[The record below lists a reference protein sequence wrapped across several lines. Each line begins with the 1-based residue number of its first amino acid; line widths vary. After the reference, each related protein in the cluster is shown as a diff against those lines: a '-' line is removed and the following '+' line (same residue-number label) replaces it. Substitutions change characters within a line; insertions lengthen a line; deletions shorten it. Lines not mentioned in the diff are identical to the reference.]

1 MHPLP
6 PARPDRG
13 ADALDERHNAAQE
26 TAHPQEDRVMRKTPR
41 PIGVATWCALAIGL
55 LGAGTGWGQ
64 TNSTLPEQ
72 SGTLDADAP
81 RAGSPIVDLSGTERP
96 VRAGDPV
103 DQPTEEALARRAA
116 AESPDCAVDLTVAE
130 HLTNLYQRGTTDAE
144 IDVVLRDAAQ
154 GQYLDQAELA
164 EQAWADA
171 DIKNAILLIDQ
182 LEEAGVLT
190 GVSINWRT
198 PIDSMLNS
206 GRFTDVRIGTDI
218 SGAEHTALDF
228 DVETDNAYAAVA
240 WGDTWTV
247 ERSPDMASNW
257 FETSRFITTGY
268 ISGLDAAVVDEYLYI
283 VYVDSGA
290 SWDGARFGRIR
301 RCDVA
306 SGAQDWDYDTHVV
319 GDAGFDHV
327 IWEVSLCTNAD
338 EQDDRIYAFFLD
350 SDGEVHYH
358 YADHT
363 GWIFY
368 NGGVAA
374 TNASGGLDAAFA
386 VDQVGYF
393 LYVSYVDY
401 LNDLHILRRSDSNV
415 WEDMNV
421 RDFSGY
427 NKRTSI
433 SVYDTNII
441 CAFEEYITDEYGIR
455 YVISYNS
462 GDSWA
467 FGTIAAPD
475 PDESFFA
482 MADVTARGGA
492 GTAVVYQQDD
502 VTHDMLYVRQR
513 GGYSSGAWEDP
524 YTVNG
529 YYTKQDTPTS
539 INWLPPTDPGAIPY
553 AYGILYVTTID
564 NCWFTR
570 EDGHYTSPG
579 DDCDN
584 PISFSV
590 PGDLTYTSSE
600 STCGRFN
607 DYDDTAMGDYDGGE
621 DLIYRMTVTSASTIT
636 ISVEAVSNWAGVG
649 VFTSS
654 PPGMANCVAYATSY
668 ANPDVIEDLYLG
680 AGTYYIMVD
689 TWPSPNCTDFT
700 MTVTSSGTCP
710 EDLDGDGQVGQS
722 DLGVLLS
729 AYGNDDG
736 GDIDG
741 DGDTDQADL
750 GQLLAAYGGPCP

>member
-1 MHPLP
+1 MH
-6 PARPDRG
+6 
-13 ADALDERHNAAQE
+13 
-26 TAHPQEDRVMRKTPR
+26 KTPR
-41 PIGVATWCALAIGL
+41 PIGVTTWCALAIGL
-55 LGAGTGWGQ
+55 VGAGAAWGQ
-64 TNSTLPEQ
+64 ANSTLPEQ
-72 SGTLDADAP
+72 SRTFEAAAP
-81 RAGSPIVDLSGTERP
+81 RAVSPIMDLSSRERP
-96 VRAGDPV
+96 VQAGDPV

-116 AESPDCAVDLTVAE
+116 AEPPNCAVDLTVAE
-130 HLTNLYQRGTTDAE
+130 HLTNLHQRGATDAQ
-144 IDVVLRDAAQ
+144 IDVLLRDSASGQAHAQ
-154 GQYLDQAELA
+154 AQLA
-164 EQAWADA
+164 EQAWADG
-171 DIKNAILLIDQ
+171 DIKNAILIIDQ
-182 LEEAGVLT
+182 LETDGDLT
-190 GVSINWRT
+190 GVAINWTT
-198 PIDSMLNS
+198 PIESMLS
-206 GRFTDVRIGTDI
+206 GGRFTDVRIGTDI

-228 DVETDNAYAAVA
+228 DIETDNAYAAVA

-268 ISGLDAAVVDEYLYI
+268 ITGLDAAVVDEYLYVSYI
-283 VYVDSGA
+283 DTGEGSYGDRMS
-290 SWDGARFGRIR
+290 RLR
-301 RCDVA
+301 RCDV
-306 SGAQDWDYDTHVV
+306 STGAQDWDYGTYVI
-319 GDAGFDHV
+319 GDSGFGNTM
-327 IWEVSLCTNAD
+327 WETSICTNAD
-338 EQDDRIYAFFLD
+338 EQDDRIYIFLLD
-350 SDGEVHYH
+350 STGVIHYY
-358 YADHT
+358 YAAGN
-363 GWIFY
+363 GWSFTS
-368 NGGVAA
+368 GGTPV

-415 WEDMNV
+415 WEDKNV

-475 PDESFFA
+475 PDESFYA

-492 GTAVVYQQDD
+492 GTAVVYQKDNT
-502 VTHDMLYVRQR
+502 THDMLYVRQR
-513 GGYSSGAWEDP
+513 EGYTSQTAWEDP
-524 YTVNG
+524 FTVND

-539 INWLPPTDPGAIPY
+539 INWLPPTDSGAIPY

-564 NCWFTR
+564 NCWFDR
-570 EDGHYTSPG
+570 VDGHFTSPG

-584 PISFSV
+584 PIPFRV
-590 PGDLTYTSSE
+590 PGDLPYTSVE

-607 DYDDTAMGDYDGGE
+607 DYDNTAMGYYDGGE
-621 DLIYRMTVTSASTIT
+621 DLIYRMTVTATSTIT
-636 ISVEAVSNWAGVG
+636 ISVEADSTWAGVG
-649 VFTSS
+649 VFSS
-654 PPGMANCVAYATSY
+654 APPGTGNCVASATSS

-689 TWPSPNCTDFT
+689 TWPSPDCTDFT
-700 MTVTSSGTCP
+700 MTVTAGADCP
-710 EDLDGDGQVGQS
+710 EDLDGDGYVGQS

-729 AYGNDDG
+729 AYGTDDG